1 MTLLT
6 PQEAANVLK
15 VSERTLRRLKLP
27 RVKLGK
33 QYRYRQA
40 DIDGFINLHL
50 EYPETGRP
58 NVSRVQRGSKKV
70 GLQVLPSRAMLQKI
84 RLGYQNGGQAGG
96 AASASLTPGTQPTA
110 SATAAG
116 ASVIA
121 SAEGGK
127 RQWRIDGLHY
137 TFKAHI
143 IPHFGEA
150 MLIGDITP
158 GMIKSFILAL
168 KRKKFRGEQLKSKTI
183 KNIVADL
190 NAMYS
195 CAMEPTED
203 GGPGLVDKNPV
214 TKGARKLIGSTRAV
228 KKAINPRWFDIA
240 AAAIE
245 NKQDRAWFDVTRY
258 LGMRKDESNRL
269 KWSDVD
275 WRTGK
280 VRIPGTKTEEAE
292 AWLPV
297 SPAALKTLKDL
308 HDSQDRDPWFNLRV
322 PRPKWTNERKEDLQ
336 STPNL

>member
-1 MTLLT
+1 
-6 PQEAANVLK
+6 
-15 VSERTLRRLKLP
+15 
-27 RVKLGK
+27 
-33 QYRYRQA
+33 
-40 DIDGFINLHL
+40 
-50 EYPETGRP
+50 
-58 NVSRVQRGSKKV
+58 
-70 GLQVLPSRAMLQKI
+70 MLQKI
-84 RLGYQNGGQAGG
+84 RLGYQNGGQA
-96 AASASLTPGTQPTA
+96 AEQQAQVDVRKHTAHSL
-110 SATAAG
+110 ATAAG
-116 ASVIA
+116 AYLIA

-127 RQWRIDGLHY
+127 GQWRIDRLHY

-245 NKQDRAWFDVTRY
+245 NKQDRSMV
-258 LGMRKDESNRL
+258 
-269 KWSDVD
+269 
-275 WRTGK
+275 
-280 VRIPGTKTEEAE
+280 
-292 AWLPV
+292 
-297 SPAALKTLKDL
+297 
-308 HDSQDRDPWFNLRV
+308 
-322 PRPKWTNERKEDLQ
+322 
-336 STPNL
+336 

>member
-1 MTLLT
+1 
-6 PQEAANVLK
+6 
-15 VSERTLRRLKLP
+15 
-27 RVKLGK
+27 
-33 QYRYRQA
+33 
-40 DIDGFINLHL
+40 
-50 EYPETGRP
+50 
-58 NVSRVQRGSKKV
+58 
-70 GLQVLPSRAMLQKI
+70 
-84 RLGYQNGGQAGG
+84 
-96 AASASLTPGTQPTA
+96 
-110 SATAAG
+110 
-116 ASVIA
+116 
-121 SAEGGK
+121 
-127 RQWRIDGLHY
+127 
-137 TFKAHI
+137 
-143 IPHFGEA
+143 

-168 KRKKFRGEQLKSKTI
+168 KRKKFRSEQLKSKTI
-183 KNIVADL
+183 KNIVTDL

-195 CAMEPTED
+195 WAMEPTED

-280 VRIPGTKTEEAE
+280 VRIPSTKTEEAE

-297 SPAALKTLKDL
+297 SPAALKMLKDL
-308 HDSQDRDPWFNLRV
+308 HDSQG
-322 PRPKWTNERKEDLQ
+322 
-336 STPNL
+336 